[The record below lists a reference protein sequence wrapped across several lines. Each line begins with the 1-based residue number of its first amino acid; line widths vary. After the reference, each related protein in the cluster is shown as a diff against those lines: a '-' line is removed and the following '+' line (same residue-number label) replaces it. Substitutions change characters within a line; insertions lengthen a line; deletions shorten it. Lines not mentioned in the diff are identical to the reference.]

1 MPKSRIKRRY
11 TSLHSPADIAR
22 IDAYDC
28 AMASAVEACIITMEQ
43 EMGMEFIGC
52 FFWHNRE
59 TGRDEAL
66 YRFKAPLLIGS
77 PEADYSVQ
85 NMMQIVKEA
94 LATRNHFKGLNK

>member
-43 EMGMEFIGC
+43 EMGMEFLGC

-66 YRFKAPLLIGS
+66 YRFKATLLIGC

-85 NMMQIVKEA
+85 NMMRMVKECLRTA
-94 LATRNHFKGLNK
+94 EYLKGLNK